1 MDIEA
6 LTADS
11 GALPEVSAVLNVVA
25 AHDAP
30 WVHPETPASLGG
42 FIRHGWD
49 GEPPR
54 WFAARENGAVV
65 GTAELHTSDWD
76 NTHLAWL
83 GISVHPDL
91 RGAGRGSELLDFALD
106 QARAAGRTSAGANGW
121 ESPAV
126 TAFAT
131 RHRFECRSQAI
142 NRRQYVDHL
151 DRGMLKQ
158 LHADG
163 EAAAAA
169 YELVRI
175 DGRTQDDLLDAVVTM
190 TAAIN
195 DAPTDDL
202 EIEDEV
208 FTPAR
213 VRAYEEATLGRGER
227 LHRLVARH
235 RETGELAG
243 HTVVAVEA
251 ERPQIG
257 YQHDTSVVRAH
268 RGHRLGLLL
277 KTAMLEWLAEV
288 EPQLQTVDTW
298 NTESND
304 HMIAVNDALG
314 YRVMGR
320 ELQFQ
325 RSI

>member
-1 MDIEA
+1 MDIEE

-11 GALPEVSAVLNVVA
+11 GALPEVVTVLNAVA
-25 AHDAP
+25 AHDSP
-30 WVHPETPASLGG
+30 WVHPETSASFAG
-42 FIRHGWD
+42 FLRHGWD

-65 GTAELHTSDWD
+65 GTAEVHTSEWD

-83 GISVHPDL
+83 GIAVHPDL
-91 RGAGRGSELLDFALD
+91 RAAGRGSEVLGFALD
-106 QARAAGRTSAGANGW
+106 QARAAGRTSAGMNGW

-131 RHRFECRSQAI
+131 GHGFDRRSQAI
-142 NRRQYVDHL
+142 CRRQYLDQL
-151 DRGMLKQ
+151 DRGPIKQ
-158 LHADG
+158 LHADA
-163 EAAAAA
+163 EVAAAA

-175 DGRTQDDLLDAVVTM
+175 DGRSPEDLTDAMVTM

-213 VRAYEEATLGRGER
+213 VRAYEDATLGRGAR
-227 LHRLVARH
+227 LHRLIARH

-243 HTVVAVEA
+243 HTVVAVEE

-257 YQHDTSVVRAH
+257 YQHDTSVARAH

-277 KTAMLEWLAEV
+277 KAAMLEWLAEA
-288 EPQLQTVDTW
+288 EPQLETVDTW
-298 NTESND
+298 NAESND
-304 HMIAVNDALG
+304 HMIAINDALG

-325 RSI
+325 RGI

>member
-1 MDIEA
+1 MDIET
-6 LTADS
+6 LTPDS
-11 GALPEVSAVLNVVA
+11 GALTEAVTLVNAVA
-25 AHDAP
+25 AHDSP
-30 WVHPETPASLGG
+30 WVHPETSASLAGYM
-42 FIRHGWD
+42 RHGWD

-54 WFAARENGAVV
+54 WFAARENGVLV
-65 GTAELHTSDWD
+65 GTAELHTSEWD

-83 GISVHPDL
+83 GIAVHPDL
-91 RGAGRGSELLDFALD
+91 RGAGRGGELLGFVVDR
-106 QARAAGRTSAGANGW
+106 ARAAGRTSAGTNGW

-131 RHRFECRSQAI
+131 GHGFERRSQAI
-142 NRRQYVDHL
+142 NRRQYLHQL
-151 DRGMLKQ
+151 DRGLMKQ
-158 LHADG
+158 LHADA

-169 YELVRI
+169 YELVRV
-175 DGRTQDDLLDAVVTM
+175 DGRTPEDMIEGMVTM

-208 FTPAR
+208 FTAAR
-213 VRAYEEATLGRGER
+213 VRGYEDATLGRGER
-227 LHRLVARH
+227 LHRLVARD
-235 RETGELAG
+235 RQSGELAG
-243 HTVVAVEA
+243 HTVVAVEE

-277 KTAMLEWLAEV
+277 KAAMLEWLAEA
-288 EPQLQTVDTW
+288 EPQLETVDTW
-298 NTESND
+298 NAESND
-304 HMIAVNDALG
+304 HMIAINDALG

-325 RSI
+325 RDI